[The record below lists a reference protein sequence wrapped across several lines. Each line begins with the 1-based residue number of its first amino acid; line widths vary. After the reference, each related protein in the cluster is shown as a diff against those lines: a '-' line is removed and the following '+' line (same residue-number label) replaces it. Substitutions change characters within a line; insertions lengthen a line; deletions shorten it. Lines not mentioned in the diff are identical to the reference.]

1 MFRFFSPLYL
11 PFGRRHKFTLIELL
25 VVIAIISILAGML
38 LPALGKAKESANKT
52 LCGGNMKQLGL
63 GMLMYSEDYKRLP
76 TRGSSSDTRKCWDAR
91 IISYLGF
98 SSDVSAKQAYKI
110 FVCNSRRGSVTA
122 SLSRSY
128 AMNDHVAG
136 SDLLAK
142 HNNLR
147 HGSKL
152 MILLEAR
159 NDNASNEFLALFG
172 KTGNYENLTSANKH
186 IAYRAFQHPRGT
198 MNYIQK
204 DGSLMSTGSGNP
216 ANKMG
221 ETIIWNYDASQ
232 GWYRDGVYFDK

>member
-1 MFRFFSPLYL
+1 MFRFFAPDRL
-11 PFGRRHKFTLIELL
+11 PFVRQNMFTLIELL
-25 VVIAIISILAGML
+25 IVIAIISILAGML

-52 LCGGNMKQLGL
+52 LCGSNMKQLGM
-63 GMLMYSEDYKRLP
+63 GMIMYSDDYKRLP

-98 SSDVSAKQAYKI
+98 SSDVSAAQAHKI
-110 FVCNSRRGSVTA
+110 FVCNARKGNITSAV
-122 SLSRSY
+122 SRSY

-136 SDLLAK
+136 SGLLAK
-142 HNNLR
+142 NNNLK
-147 HGSKL
+147 HDPKL

-204 DGSLMSTGSGNP
+204 DGSLLSTNFGNP
-216 ANKMG
+216 AYKMG
-221 ETIIWNYDASQ
+221 ETIIWNYDESQ
-232 GWYRDGVYFDK
+232 GWYRNGAYFDK